1 MKVGPFILACFQEE
15 VNILDKTVMTV
26 TMNPAIDIQYVVPD
40 FSPGRWFQASEVD
53 RSAGGKGVNVSI
65 ILQQLGYESAAMG
78 FLAGFCGEYVRDTLR
93 RLKLTTNFVNVIGE
107 SRTNVYI
114 VDEVGRIETGVTEPG
129 PYISDE
135 SLGRFM
141 KNYERMLSRARLVYL
156 GGSLPPG
163 VPQDAYKDLIL
174 HCEEAKVP
182 VFIDASGPALTAA
195 LEARPMVVKFNHR
208 FLLSTLGYPMGSLDD
223 ILNFVSKI
231 HDNGI
236 EWSVTTY
243 GTVGNI
249 FYTPQ
254 GIYLVDI
261 GREEKEQMVSLLAID
276 DALMA
281 GLAVALLE
289 EMDVELA
296 VRFAQACALEDT
308 LHVRKG
314 IRGRSMVE
322 SLVPKIMVEKLA

>member
-1 MKVGPFILACFQEE
+1 
-15 VNILDKTVMTV
+15 
-26 TMNPAIDIQYVVPD
+26 
-40 FSPGRWFQASEVD
+40 
-53 RSAGGKGVNVSI
+53 
-65 ILQQLGYESAAMG
+65 
-78 FLAGFCGEYVRDTLR
+78 
-93 RLKLTTNFVNVIGE
+93 
-107 SRTNVYI
+107 
-114 VDEVGRIETGVTEPG
+114 
-129 PYISDE
+129 
-135 SLGRFM
+135 
-141 KNYERMLSRARLVYL
+141 
-156 GGSLPPG
+156 

-322 SLVPKIMVEKLA
+322 SLVPKIMVEKLT